1 MTLQVTTILCTF
13 LDNGKLRVM
22 NDKASA
28 IPISL
33 LNEPFCVCV
42 CVDNNTA
49 NIKLICHEMY

>member
-1 MTLQVTTILCTF
+1 
-13 LDNGKLRVM
+13 M

-33 LNEPFCVCV
+33 LNQPFFFNV